1 MQSINGSYFDKS
13 LSIDGIYIGF
23 GAVNDLFCNDFL
35 QTEDV
40 RMALHRRLKAEGF
53 QAVVF
58 FDTVRM
64 LYTYDPESYHLLVR
78 GREAEQ
84 LAQNTAASAAGRTD
98 ISAMGPMGRRRRA
111 GRTDGNRA
119 GGTASG
125 TNAGGRADGTNAS
138 DTASGTSADGSVP
151 GADYYSMGR
160 IDYNMAWQQ
169 VTYLLKESN
178 LRCALV
184 VNNTNALQHR
194 MGSYELQLIEEL
206 SSYKEKNHSIIFF
219 LFRET
224 NLSGLW
230 ESARTGTPEWQTF
243 AETVI
248 RPRVQASDPAM
259 NRTIHIGTPN
269 RFEIMNL
276 LNNMR
281 MRDDIALR
289 VKASEINRLSHLLE
303 ASVGR
308 RGWGLRKLFVS
319 ICKYAEEHPG
329 AQLSTATWRA
339 FVNDEVYKTP
349 TEELSEMIGLADIKL
364 RVEKQRSAMEA
375 KIKGS
380 DTSQKSSSRFA
391 PYVTTTAGR
400 NYSLNA
406 VISGP
411 AGTGKTTLAR
421 ILGGI
426 YYELGLL
433 PENKFIE
440 RTAGNLISPYVGDT
454 PRRIRALFQEAL
466 GGTIFIDEAY
476 ALMSDQ
482 HGREAIDELV
492 ACMSSYQGEVAVI
505 IAGYTIPMEEFLG
518 QNEGLPRRFPVRYE
532 LTDYSP
538 AELNEIFHSVANKDK
553 EIEGI
558 APELEERLPD
568 FFDSWY
574 GGRRRDWGNA
584 GEVYN
589 LVTDMKT
596 NAAAR
601 MEAEESGTV
610 MIGGGERVR
619 VTLTCSDVP
628 ALLRY
633 CLEPQSRSVADVL
646 ARLNAMIGLSG
657 VKEKIT
663 EIVKVIRASGGKTLP
678 GNWYF
683 IGPPGSGKT
692 TVAREFGAILGL
704 LGVIPRKRNNVVEVK
719 AAQLANGSVT
729 VQDFAE
735 DAKGGVGFIDEVHQ
749 LADSDAGRRA
759 LRAMVPV
766 LDSERYKSDTCFI
779 FAGYSTEMEKVLA
792 VDPGLTRRLPENCHV
807 RFYDYTAEELTD
819 ILAQMAEKRGEI
831 CEQGYL
837 DRSFSV
843 FSRYM
848 ENPPANFGNGGFVA
862 NYLEESVTARAE
874 RLNREL
880 TGSDR
885 TIADTDRKPDDW
897 DMRCR
902 RFTAEDIPKRFVNLA
917 APIGY
922 KQERNGDVW
931 ESLNNLYG
939 KKEFCDYLRS
949 LKPSDNKRS
958 FLGDAAP
965 KMNYAVCG
973 PTGSGRHLSVR
984 YAAAI
989 MQKLGKLHRKDVVF
1003 AGKGD
1008 LEAGYVGQTAQRT
1021 RSVIS
1026 RAAGGTLC
1034 IVGPSSMLPKN
1045 ANDNTF
1051 GPEALG
1057 EVSSIMSSSS
1067 DNISV
1072 VLLDTKEGLDAVA
1085 EKYPDMFK
1093 NIARRF
1099 DFESL
1104 SPDDM
1109 LSLFRLRTKDRMIF
1123 DESIENLMT
1132 DFMLN
1137 WVSDRGGLGD
1147 RNRQWAGGIEVD
1159 RLVQEIEDSWRNM
1172 GGETREK
1179 RTVSGV
1185 REWTQTYMFITE
1197 EMFPERVRRYLKST
1211 AALNKDALNDLDRL
1225 TGLHR
1230 VKEAV
1235 RALVRRMKRRGKQGK
1250 AYPGTYLFIGNPGVG
1265 KTMVAG
1271 LMGAIFRSIGVL
1283 KQGQV
1288 IARTAR
1294 DLMSHPADFD
1304 DTLNLAKDGIL
1315 FIDEAYMLAENAA
1328 GNSILEKILTIL
1340 EDPEVMARTC
1350 IIMAGY
1356 PSDMMRMLQT
1366 NSGLASRVGQGNSIL
1381 VFDDYTAKEL
1391 SAILDQ
1397 MAANAANIPQ
1407 LDTDG
1412 PYILDEEYRDAAAL
1426 IFANVVNENNPDFG
1440 NARFVRNFIYDSADA
1455 MLRRLEETY
1464 GDDVPAGEENRFTA
1478 ADIPEKY
1485 RQYLGAHSDAVIPR
1499 RHLVTE
1505 SSATIEE
1512 EGYEKFC
1519 SRMEQSVVF
1528 LEVEGDKG
1536 RSEGTGTIITEDG
1549 IILTCAHVVKGASKV
1564 RARVF
1569 TPGQTGGDYRYF
1581 DCRILRPIRDDCDM
1595 AIIKME
1601 GSNFIPAPLRPG
1613 TESSIPIEKT
1623 VILGYPLG
1631 TRLSGGGSSQL
1642 RLSNFAGR
1650 VASVQETGGLRR
1662 VYIDSTGLHGNS
1674 GSPTFGED
1682 GRVIGVFSGSIIP
1695 GGKGNLDELNY
1706 FYPIDYLFSCFTE

>member
-23 GAVNDLFCNDFL
+23 GAVNDLFCNDLL

-40 RMALHRRLKAEGF
+40 RMALHRRLKEEGF

-64 LYTYDPESYHLLVR
+64 LYTYDPESFHLLVR
-78 GREAEQ
+78 GRDAEQ
-84 LAQNTAASAAGRTD
+84 QTQSAASVSAGRTQ

-111 GRTDGNRA
+111 GRTDGDRA
-119 GGTASG
+119 GGRGAANAGSG
-125 TNAGGRADGTNAS
+125 TAGANPG
-138 DTASGTSADGSVP
+138 GSVP

-194 MGSYELQLIEEL
+194 LGSYELQLIEEL
-206 SSYKEKNHSIIFF
+206 SSYKEKNQSIIFF

-224 NLSGLW
+224 NLAGLW
-230 ESARTGTPEWQTF
+230 ESARGGTPEWQTF

-248 RPRVQASDPAM
+248 RPRVQAEDPGM

-269 RFEIMNL
+269 RLEIMNL

-281 MRDDIALR
+281 MREDISLR
-289 VKASEINRLSHLLE
+289 VKASEINRLSQLLE

-329 AQLSTATWRA
+329 TQLSTANWKT
-339 FVNDEVYKTP
+339 FVDDEAYKTP
-349 TEELSEMIGLADIKL
+349 TEELSEMIGLSDIKQ
-364 RVEKQRSAMEA
+364 RVKTERSAMEG
-375 KIKGS
+375 KYRGT
-380 DTSQKSSSRFA
+380 DTAPKKSSRFA
-391 PYVTTTAGR
+391 PYTAASADRG
-400 NYSLNA
+400 YDLNA

-492 ACMSSYQGEVAVI
+492 ACMSSYLGEVAVI
-505 IAGYTIPMEEFLG
+505 IAGYPIPMENFLRE
-518 QNEGLPRRFPVRYE
+518 NEGLPRRFPVRYE
-532 LTDYSP
+532 LTDYTPS
-538 AELNEIFHSVANKDK
+538 ELNEIFHSAVERDK

-558 APELEERLPD
+558 DPELEERLTD
-568 FFDSWY
+568 FFEGWY

-584 GEVYN
+584 GEVKN
-589 LVTDMKT
+589 LISDMKT

-601 MEAEESGTV
+601 MEAEAGGTV
-610 MIGGGERVR
+610 TIGVGEKPHMI
-619 VTLTCSDVP
+619 LTSRDVP
-628 ALLRY
+628 ASLRY

-646 ARLNAMIGLSG
+646 ARLDKMIGLSG
-657 VKEKIT
+657 VKEKIR
-663 EIVKVIRASGGKTLP
+663 EIVNVIQTSGGKTLP

-683 IGPPGSGKT
+683 MGPPGSGKT
-692 TVAREFGAILGL
+692 TVAREFAAILGL

-729 VQDFAE
+729 IQDFAE

-749 LADSDAGRRA
+749 LADTEAGRRV
-759 LRAMVPV
+759 LRELVPV
-766 LDSERYKSDTCFI
+766 LDNERYTSDTCFI
-779 FAGYSTEMEKVLA
+779 VAGYSTEVERVLA

-819 ILAQMAEKRGEI
+819 ILAQMAAKKGEI

-837 DRSFSV
+837 DRTFSV

-848 ENPPANFGNGGFVA
+848 ENPPANFGNGGFA
-862 NYLEESVTARAE
+862 ATYLVESVTARAE
-874 RLNREL
+874 RLKREL

-885 TIADTDRKPDDW
+885 TVSETDHMPDDW

-902 RFTAEDIPKRFVNLA
+902 RFTAEDIPKRFLNLA
-917 APIGY
+917 APVGY
-922 KQERNGDVW
+922 KPERNGDVW
-931 ESLNNLYG
+931 ESLNALYG

-949 LKPSDNKRS
+949 MRSDDGSHR
-958 FLGDAAP
+958 FIGDVAA
-965 KMNYAVCG
+965 KMNYAVSG
-973 PTGSGRHLSVR
+973 PAGSGRHLSVR
-984 YAAAI
+984 TAAAV
-989 MQKLGKLHRKDVVF
+989 MQKLGKLHRKDVIF

-1008 LEAGYVGQTAQRT
+1008 LEAGYVGQTAQKT

-1026 RAAGGTLC
+1026 RAQGGTLC
-1034 IVGPSSMLPKN
+1034 IVGPSALLPKN

-1057 EVSSIMSSSS
+1057 EVNNIMSSSS
-1067 DNISV
+1067 DDICV

-1085 EKYPDMFK
+1085 EMYPDMFK

-1104 SPDDM
+1104 SPADM
-1109 LSLFRLRTKDRMIF
+1109 LSLFRLRTKERMVF
-1123 DESIENLMT
+1123 DESTQDLLT

-1147 RNRQWAGGIEVD
+1147 RNRQWAGGIEID
-1159 RLVQEIEDSWRNM
+1159 RLVQELEDAWRSM
-1172 GGETREK
+1172 GGETREI

-1185 REWTQTYMFITE
+1185 REWTQTYMFITK
-1197 EMFPERVRRYLKST
+1197 EMFPERVKRYLKST
-1211 AALNKDALNDLDRL
+1211 AALNKDALDDLDRL

-1250 AYPGTYLFIGNPGVG
+1250 AYPGSYLFIGNPGVG

-1283 KQGQV
+1283 EQGQV

-1294 DLMSHPADFD
+1294 ELMSRPADFD

-1340 EDPEVMARTC
+1340 EDPEVMSRTC

-1381 VFDDYTAKEL
+1381 VFDDYTADEL

-1397 MAANAANIPQ
+1397 MAANAAAIPQ

-1412 PYILDEEYRDAAAL
+1412 PYLLDSGYRDAAAE
-1426 IFANVVNENNPDFG
+1426 IFANVVSENNPDFG

-1464 GDDVPAGEENRFTA
+1464 GDDVPSEEPDRLTA
-1478 ADIPEKY
+1478 ADIPDKY
-1485 RQYLGAHSDAVIPR
+1485 RKYIGIHSDAVIPR
-1499 RHLVTE
+1499 SHIVTE
-1505 SSATIEE
+1505 SHATIAE

-1519 SRMEQSVVF
+1519 SRMEQSIVF

-1549 IILTCAHVVKGASKV
+1549 VILTCAHVVRGASKV
-1564 RARVF
+1564 KARVS

-1595 AIIKME
+1595 ALLRME
-1601 GSNFIPAPLRPG
+1601 GSNFRPAPLRTG
-1613 TESSIPIEKT
+1613 TENGIPIEET

-1631 TRLSGGGSSQL
+1631 SRLNGGSNSHL

-1650 VASVQETGGLRR
+1650 VASVQEVGGFRR

-1706 FYPIDYLFSCFTE
+1706 FYPIDYMFSFFTK